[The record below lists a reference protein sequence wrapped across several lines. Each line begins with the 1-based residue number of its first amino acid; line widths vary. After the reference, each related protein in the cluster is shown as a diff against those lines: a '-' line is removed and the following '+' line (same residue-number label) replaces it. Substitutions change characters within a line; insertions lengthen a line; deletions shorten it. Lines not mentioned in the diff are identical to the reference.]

1 MTVARERLTF
11 PAGDSFAHRTA
22 KEVWRRET
30 AAATL
35 PSAARR
41 IAAVLPD
48 YLSLSHGYCWPRNED
63 LMAAI
68 NSKKAT
74 VENGIA
80 ALDRAGLIER
90 WAETRRDEK
99 GEAIGKNRRIWLTR
113 PVVNPTVLSEVNPT
127 VEVNPTPEKVNPIV
141 NPTPGGEPYTG
152 VGNKRDSDSLAYED
166 KAETHAC
173 THAHAQVSAPAHAY
187 VRTHAS
193 ARVSEIPS
201 FPDRLA
207 AGRWLGDFLFPGDEI
222 FDQCVDAALAGTL
235 TLDTLASAQAVCY
248 PDASAL

>member
-1 MTVARERLTF
+1 MTAPVPRERLTF

-22 KEVWRRET
+22 KEAWRRET

-41 IAAVLPD
+41 IAAVLSD
-48 YLSLSHGYCWPRNED
+48 FLSLSRGYCWPTNED

-68 NSKKAT
+68 SSKKAT

-80 ALDRAGLIER
+80 ALDKAGFIER
-90 WAETRRDEK
+90 RTETRRDEK

-113 PVVNPTVLSEVNPT
+113 PTVNPT
-127 VEVNPTPEKVNPIV
+127 VEVNPTPEKVNP
-141 NPTPGGEPYTG
+141 TPGSEPYTG
-152 VGNKRDSDSLAYED
+152 VGNIRDPDSLACED
-166 KAETHAC
+166 RALPHTHVHTHAG
-173 THAHAQVSAPAHAY
+173 
-187 VRTHAS
+187 

-207 AGRWLGDFLFPGDEI
+207 AGRWLGGILFPGDEI
-222 FDQCVDAALAGTL
+222 FDQCVDAAVAGTL

-248 PDASAL
+248 PDALAL